1 MENQDI
7 KIEHRGKF
15 DVAIFYLLLGISEKT
30 AVERVRVKILR
41 RVRHLCGDEDDGIR
55 DTIRLLEAVDKVDKD
70 RALAWLKE
78 IEEYLESGDGDW
90 QITDEDR
97 EMLRLVRLPL
107 SVLPD

>member
-15 DVAIFYLLLGISEKT
+15 DVAIE
-30 AVERVRVKILR
+30 VLR
-41 RVRHLCGDEDDGIR
+41 RRFFHIASDPAVDLEMVSIDSA
-55 DTIRLLEAVDKVDKD
+55 IRLFEAAGRVDKD
-70 RALAWLKE
+70 RALAWLKH
-78 IEEYLESGDGDW
+78 IEQYLESGDGDW

-107 SVLPD
+107 SALID